1 MSDTHLNEELN
12 DEFNENQEINPE
24 EISNTEELSEVEVL
38 KEKLLKEKD
47 QYIRLFAEFDNFRK
61 RTLKER
67 LDIFKTASSEVIVSL
82 LPVLDD
88 FERAIKEIEKSE
100 DTEHLKGIQLIQ
112 TKLSD
117 TLRNKGLKPIEIEAG
132 DDFNTDTMEA
142 VTQIPAPSE
151 ELKGKVVDVIET
163 GYFLSDKVIRY
174 TKVVVGQ

>member
-1 MSDTHLNEELN
+1 MSDNIINEELN
-12 DEFNENQEINPE
+12 EAFNEDLDNQENQQ
-24 EISNTEELSEVEVL
+24 EELSEVEVL
-38 KEKLLKEKD
+38 KEKLSKEKD

-67 LDIFKTASSEVIVSL
+67 LEIFKTASSEVITSL

-88 FERAIKEIEKSE
+88 FERAIKEIEKSD

-117 TLRNKGLKPIEIEAG
+117 TLRNKGLKPIETESG

-151 ELKGKVVDVIET
+151 DLKGKVVDVIET